1 MLCRRLCLFDDP
13 QAGSPVEANPG
24 ASASPF
30 PFEPHRTPAF
40 SAFHRQRADASER
53 VGLYYKLH
61 GVHRPDS
68 MKKGVIKRRKRVPAA
83 AAVAAINASVEG
95 PQAGQF
101 VIGLPPGQQ
110 TPPNPSINQHHAHTN
125 GLTNGVGK
133 PKPVTRPAIADFGGS
148 PALADRG
155 PPQMTE
161 RAAAEVLVAV
171 GRRARQDTSGDDGD
185 GEDAPSIDGEPKR
198 KRAKRSPGP
207 SSGPTTMV
215 KDHPMHD
222 GDAMELDPPE
232 MGSGKPQR
240 RVRRV
245 EGTSPAVGVR
255 GEPSPIEA
263 GGALQRERGADDF
276 PARHSSSVA
285 SRPPPDVLEMTTLTL
300 SSSNTVGD
308 SRTATPLPR
317 MDQQQ
322 QQQKLRLP
330 HLHPHARHGS
340 RGPPPAV
347 LYSNQAGHVSK
358 IPPSSSHPGSG
369 RTSPDIP
376 TGSGRGSKFPS
387 GLELP
392 PLRNAPSAW
401 EDGAMAYESKWSPAS
416 SSHPPLPAGPAGYHP
431 SIPSQQQHLQSGY
444 SHAHA
449 GRTSPMPPL
458 SGSSQGQQPLPSPT
472 TLFGPG
478 GANATVYSGPPSR
491 ASPPSSAHLQTNHPP
506 LTPHHPHHFQSSHY
520 SLKTNIPSVA
530 ELEAH
535 YRELQAKKAM
545 FEDMVEKTEWLMA
558 SLRKGL
564 EEQKER
570 ERIEY
575 ERDASASNAALQKGP
590 LPSVALPRREKAST
604 GDHVWAI
611 QSSKD

>member
-1 MLCRRLCLFDDP
+1 M
-13 QAGSPVEANPG
+13 QMQEAIRFIIL
-24 ASASPF
+24 ALLLPF
-30 PFEPHRTPAF
+30 PIWNPPHPSLF
-40 SAFHRQRADASER
+40 CLHRECADTS
-53 VGLYYKLH
+53 VTIGLYYKLH

-110 TPPNPSINQHHAHTN
+110 TPPNSSINQHHSHAN
-125 GLTNGVGK
+125 GLANGVNK
-133 PKPVTRPAIADFGGS
+133 PKPLTRPAIADLRGS

-171 GRRARQDTSGDDGD
+171 GRRARQDASGDDGD

-198 KRAKRSPGP
+198 KRARRSPGP
-207 SSGPTTMV
+207 SSGPTTIL
-215 KDHPMHD
+215 KDHPIHE
-222 GDAMELDPPE
+222 GDAMELDPAE

-240 RVRRV
+240 RIRKV
-245 EGTSPAVGVR
+245 EEVSPAIGVR
-255 GEPSPIEA
+255 GEPTPAEA
-263 GGALQRERGADDF
+263 GGMLQRERGADDP
-276 PARHSSSVA
+276 PAKHSSSAA
-285 SRPPPDVLEMTTLTL
+285 SRPPTDVVEMTSLTF
-300 SSSNTVGD
+300 SSTNLIGD
-308 SRTATPLPR
+308 NRTATSLPR

-330 HLHPHARHGS
+330 HPHPHTRHGS
-340 RGPPPAV
+340 RGPPPPV
-347 LYSNQAGHVSK
+347 LYSNRASK

-376 TGSGRGSKFPS
+376 TGTGRGSKFSS

-392 PLRNAPSAW
+392 PLRNAPPAR
-401 EDGAMAYESKWSPAS
+401 EDGTPTYDGKWSPAS

-458 SGSSQGQQPLPSPT
+458 GGGGQGQQPLPGPT
-472 TLFGPG
+472 TLFGPSG
-478 GANATVYSGPPSR
+478 HSALAYSGPPSR
-491 ASPPSSAHLQTNHPP
+491 ASPPLSAQSHTSYTAHA
-506 LTPHHPHHFQSSHY
+506 PHHPHHPQSSSH
-520 SLKTNIPSVA
+520 SPKTNFPSIA

-535 YRELQAKKAM
+535 YRELQTKKAM
-545 FEDMVEKTEWLMA
+545 FEDMVERTDWLMA
-558 SLRKGL
+558 SLRKGI

-570 ERIEY
+570 ERFEY
-575 ERDASASNAALQKGP
+575 ERDASKG
-590 LPSVALPRREKAST
+590 LPTSVALPHREKAST
-604 GDHVWAI
+604 GDRVWAI
-611 QSSKD
+611 QSSKG

>member
-1 MLCRRLCLFDDP
+1 MI
-13 QAGSPVEANPG
+13 QEAIGGTRQILPLLLH
-24 ASASPF
+24 
-30 PFEPHRTPAF
+30 PHRTQAF
-40 SAFHRQRADASER
+40 FTFDRERADTSER

-110 TPPNPSINQHHAHTN
+110 TPPNPSTSQHHAHTN
-125 GLTNGVGK
+125 GLTNGVSK
-133 PKPVTRPAIADFGGS
+133 PKPITRPAIADFGGT
-148 PALADRG
+148 PVLVDRG
-155 PPQMTE
+155 PLQMTE

-171 GRRARQDTSGDDGD
+171 GRRARQDASGDDGD
-185 GEDAPSIDGEPKR
+185 GEEGLSADGEPKR
-198 KRAKRSPGP
+198 KRARRSPGP
-207 SSGPTTMV
+207 SSGPKTMM
-215 KDHPMHD
+215 KDHPIHD
-222 GDAMELDPPE
+222 SDAMELDPVE

-240 RVRRV
+240 GIRRV
-245 EGTSPAVGVR
+245 EEISLAIGVR
-255 GEPSPIEA
+255 GEPTPVEA
-263 GGALQRERGADDF
+263 GGMLQRERGADDP
-276 PARHSSSVA
+276 PAKHSSSTA
-285 SRPPPDVLEMTTLTL
+285 SRPPTDVLEMTTLTL
-300 SSSNTVGD
+300 SSTNLVGD

-322 QQQKLRLP
+322 KLRLP
-330 HLHPHARHGS
+330 HPHPHARHGS
-340 RGPPPAV
+340 RGPPPLV
-347 LYSNQAGHVSK
+347 LYSNQAGRASK
-358 IPPSSSHPGSG
+358 LPPSSSHPGSG

-376 TGSGRGSKFPS
+376 TATGRSSKFSS

-392 PLRNAPSAW
+392 PLRNAPPAR
-401 EDGAMAYESKWSPAS
+401 EDGTPAYESKWSPAS

-458 SGSSQGQQPLPSPT
+458 GSGSQGQQPLPGPT

-478 GANATVYSGPPSR
+478 GPSALAYSGPPSR
-491 ASPPSSAHLQTNHPP
+491 ASPPLSAQSHTSHTALM
-506 LTPHHPHHFQSSHY
+506 PHHPHHPQSSNH
-520 SLKTNIPSVA
+520 SPKTSMPSIA

-535 YRELQAKKAM
+535 YRDLQAKKAM
-545 FEDMVEKTEWLMA
+545 FEDMVERTDWLLA
-558 SLRKGL
+558 NLRKGID
-564 EEQKER
+564 EKKER

-575 ERDASASNAALQKGP
+575 ERDTSAPNSALQKGLP
-590 LPSVALPRREKAST
+590 PSVALPRREKAPTS
-604 GDHVWAI
+604 DHVWSI
-611 QSSKD
+611 QSSKG